1 MSFSKTFKNK
11 SPFRQQD
18 PPASIKDQVKN
29 WVQTR
34 KKTGRFED
42 QLSDQELKRGLTNLD
57 RVKKVSKEK
66 YGDVIGESLSRSQR
80 GGYGPDDQV
89 YFAKDP
95 ETESHELSHVFDIGT
110 TGAPEIA
117 DITDQY
123 ITEDDIKSSI
133 QDKITSI
140 PIKPY
145 RPNLFEKTFGG
156 QKEKQYSLDEYALNA
171 PEVFA
176 ELMRFRLK
184 HNIDPNKVFTTKD
197 LPELR
202 RKLKQEEGYGSDRN
216 IDQHYSDEN
225 LLRLFNEVVDVNK
238 INKSDP
244 YGIPPNRFA

>member
-1 MSFSKTFKNK
+1 M
-11 SPFRQQD
+11 
-18 PPASIKDQVKN
+18 
-29 WVQTR
+29 
-34 KKTGRFED
+34 
-42 QLSDQELKRGLTNLD
+42 
-57 RVKKVSKEK
+57 
-66 YGDVIGESLSRSQR
+66 
-80 GGYGPDDQV
+80 
-89 YFAKDP
+89 
-95 ETESHELSHVFDIGT
+95 SHVFDIGT

-145 RPNLFEKTFGG
+145 EHSLFERVFMKKPEKT
-156 QKEKQYSLDEYALNA
+156 QYRLDEHQLNA

-176 ELMRFRLK
+176 ELMRFRLNNDINPK
-184 HNIDPNKVFTTKD
+184 KVFTKKD

-202 RKLKQEEGYGSDRN
+202 KKLQKEEIYGSDRN

-238 INKSDP
+238 TNETNS
-244 YGIPPNRFA
+244 RFA